1 MAEARTRPAW
11 ADVDLDAIAANT
23 RSIGEVVAPA
33 QVCAVV
39 KANGYGHGAEDAAR
53 AALRGGAMRL
63 GVALA
68 EEGVALRKAG
78 IEAPVLVLSQ
88 PSAAAMADVVRYDL
102 TPTLY
107 APRAIGALAAAAKR
121 RSVTVPVHVKVDT
134 GMHRVGAAPDEAVA
148 LAVQI
153 AETAGLELEG
163 FYTHLAVSEELGRT
177 GVTDAALD
185 RFDAA
190 VDKLAAHGVAPPL
203 LHAANSGGA
212 LGHPR
217 SRYDMVRVGIA
228 IYGYSP
234 GPDLAGRVALR
245 PAMHLT
251 ARVTHVQR
259 LDAGEGI
266 SYGLRYT
273 TARPT
278 VIATLPLGYADGVPR
293 ALSAAHASVLVGGK
307 PCPVAGTIT
316 MDQLMVDCGPEST
329 VELGD
334 EVVLLGTQGDESIT
348 AEDWAQRLGTIS
360 YEVLCGIGS
369 RVPRRVHGSHGVSEP
384 QASEPK
390 RQRPCSSAPS
400 KMVPK

>member
-11 ADVDLDAIAANT
+11 ADISLDAIDGNVRAVA
-23 RSIGEVVAPA
+23 EVVRPA
-33 QVCAVV
+33 DVCAVV
-39 KANGYGHGAEDAAR
+39 KANGYGHGADDAAR
-53 AALRGGAMRL
+53 AALRGGATRL

-78 IEAPVLVLSQ
+78 IDAPVLLLSQ

-102 TPTLY
+102 TPTIY
-107 APRAIGALAAAAKR
+107 ASRAISALAAAAKR

-134 GMHRVGAAPDEAVA
+134 GMHRVGAEPDAAVA

-153 AETAGLELEG
+153 AQTPGLELEG
-163 FYTHLAVSEELGRT
+163 FYTHLAVSEELSRT
-177 GVTDAALD
+177 GVTEAALD

-190 VDKLAAHGVAPPL
+190 VEKLSAQGVTPRL

-228 IYGYSP
+228 MYGYAP
-234 GPDLAGRVALR
+234 GPDLVGRAALT
-245 PAMHLT
+245 PALELR
-251 ARVTHVQR
+251 ARVTHVQH
-259 LDAGEGI
+259 LAAGEGI

-278 VIATLPLGYADGVPR
+278 VIATLPLGYADGVSR
-293 ALSAAHASVLVGGK
+293 ALSGAHACVLVGGK
-307 PCPVAGTIT
+307 RCPIAGNIT

-334 EVVLLGTQGDESIT
+334 EVVLLGSQGDETIT
-348 AEDWAQRLGTIS
+348 AEDWAQRLGTIH
-360 YEVLCGIGS
+360 YEVLCGIGP
-369 RVPRRVHGSHGVSEP
+369 RVPRRVHGAHE
-384 QASEPK
+384 
-390 RQRPCSSAPS
+390 
-400 KMVPK
+400 

>member
-11 ADVDLDAIAANT
+11 ADINLDAIEANT
-23 RSIGEVVAPA
+23 RAVGEVARPA
-33 QVCAVV
+33 EVCAVV
-39 KANGYGHGAEDAAR
+39 KANGYGHGADDAAR
-53 AALRGGAMRL
+53 AALRGGATRL

-78 IEAPVLVLSQ
+78 IEAPVLLLSQ

-107 APRAIGALAAAAKR
+107 SPRAVGALAAAAKR
-121 RSVTVPVHVKVDT
+121 RNVTVPAHVKVDT
-134 GMHRVGAAPDEAVA
+134 GMHRVGAEPDSAVE

-153 AETAGLELEG
+153 AETPGLELEG

-177 GVTDAALD
+177 GVTEAALD
-185 RFDAA
+185 KFDAA
-190 VDKLAAHGVAPPL
+190 VEKLNAQGVSPRL

-228 IYGYSP
+228 LYGYAP
-234 GPDLAGRVALR
+234 GPDLAGRAALL
-245 PAMHLT
+245 PAMELR
-251 ARVTHVQR
+251 ARVTHVQH
-259 LDAGEGI
+259 LAAGEGI

-293 ALSAAHASVLVGGK
+293 ALSGAHASVLVGGK
-307 PCPVAGTIT
+307 RCPIAGNIT

-334 EVVLLGTQGDESIT
+334 EVVLLGSQGDEIIT

-360 YEVLCGIGS
+360 YEILCGIGP
-369 RVPRRVHGSHGVSEP
+369 RVPRRVHGAHL
-384 QASEPK
+384 
-390 RQRPCSSAPS
+390 
-400 KMVPK
+400 